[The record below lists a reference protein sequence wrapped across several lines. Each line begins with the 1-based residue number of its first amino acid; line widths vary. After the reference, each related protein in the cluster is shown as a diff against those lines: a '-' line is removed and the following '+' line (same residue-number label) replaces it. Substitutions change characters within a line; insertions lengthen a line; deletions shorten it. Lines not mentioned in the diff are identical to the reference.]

1 MPTILLVV
9 AFGLLGGVAVG
20 LQSPMA
26 SQITEELGLLESIF
40 IIHIGGALLV
50 GVPLLLRGGGN
61 LDHWRSLPWY
71 ALLAGG
77 CGLVIIAAISY
88 AIPRVGVAA
97 TVTLVVAGQLT
108 LSTALD
114 HFGWLG
120 MDPRPLDLPRLIGIA
135 VLFLGVWL
143 IVRR

>member
-61 LDHWRSLPWY
+61 LGHWRSLPWY